1 MTLNYHRSIATSKP
15 WTFLKLLFVW
25 KASIWKAVYLELLSF
40 LIVYG
45 IISAVYRAALSSS
58 QQNVAL
64 MTALYLRGN
73 DEQARIYRR
82 SIVRYCE
89 LIQVL
94 VFRDISMRV
103 RRRFPTLDTVVAAGF
118 MMPHEKELFES
129 YNDKLSSSSSKYWI
143 PANWAFAI
151 TQQAWEEG
159 NIESPYYRVVLQ
171 EEIKQFR
178 TKLAWVF
185 NYDWVPLPLIYP
197 QVICLVVH
205 FYFIVCL
212 LSRQT
217 IISDH
222 VMKGEID
229 TYSPVMTS
237 LQFVFYMG
245 WLKVIEA
252 LLNPYGEDDDD
263 FETNFLIDRNIA
275 VGMSIVD
282 QGYDRPPEVRRDPF
296 WEEIQPLYSEET
308 SRTRNHLPRGSV
320 SHIRLASST
329 KEVKMMPHKHATSAN
344 TSPLSPPTRKVT
356 NVTVKEEERDPSSV
370 FQWPQ
375 FIATK

>member
-1 MTLNYHRSIATSKP
+1 MKGLESDDSELPSIHSD
-15 WTFLKLLFVW
+15 LKTMDISEAAVRVEGKHMESGVLGIALLPNR
-25 KASIWKAVYLELLSF
+25 L
-40 LIVYG
+40 
-45 IISAVYRAALSSS
+45 R
-58 QQNVAL
+58 VAL

-171 EEIKQFR
+171 
-178 TKLAWVF
+178 
-185 NYDWVPLPLIYP
+185 
-197 QVICLVVH
+197 
-205 FYFIVCL
+205 
-212 LSRQT
+212 
-217 IISDH
+217 
-222 VMKGEID
+222 EID

>member
-45 IISAVYRAALSSS
+45 IISAYRSFEAVVRFFDNRLYYIPMELVLGFFCTQAFNRWTKQVESLGYVDS
-58 QQNVAL
+58 VAL

-275 VGMSIVD
+275 MYMRILFEMKKYISSSDILFSA
-282 QGYDRPPEVRRDPF
+282 EF
-296 WEEIQPLYSEET
+296 
-308 SRTRNHLPRGSV
+308 SRVYVALV
-320 SHIRLASST
+320 
-329 KEVKMMPHKHATSAN
+329 
-344 TSPLSPPTRKVT
+344 
-356 NVTVKEEERDPSSV
+356 
-370 FQWPQ
+370 
-375 FIATK
+375 